1 MTMAGENTKIQVTN
15 LEEMKK
21 KMLLCQQKIN
31 LFNLLVDFGHKDYDE
46 LIKMVLQ
53 ISKQQNLKVCL
64 KLLLNYDC
72 YKYIIK
78 ILKCI

>member
-1 MTMAGENTKIQVTN
+1 MAGENTKIQVTN

-72 YKYIIK
+72 YK
-78 ILKCI
+78 